1 MCASICLFSETGDQM
16 AIRASILEPNYDSF
30 FDPAGP
36 GRPAQIRIRLK
47 VTLVPLD
54 PSTAWART
62 GHGAKLPGTR
72 PGPAPP
78 SHLAANQAAIKRG
91 SVIDASSQPVPC
103 RSWLASEWQA
113 FTPRFKHTVENA
125 WNNQMVF
132 LPVEKG
138 DTLSDAEFKQ
148 LIGNPKAPA
157 HVVGVLEVDLQ
168 PAGADSHAIIE
179 VAHLANPGDSF
190 RDRMTRI
197 TDESVLFTVN
207 RFTAGRARGIGG
219 ETGQIAAAHEVGH
232 WLRNPGTK
240 VFDHVDRS
248 YALTLPRA
256 QQDNAQYG
264 RTLGRYYSMMG
275 GGSVVTNH
283 DATPWLS
290 RLRRH
295 TPMKLGW
302 VYVHRLHFRWSP
314 QDVSARQKRILLAA
328 QFMPKIA

>member
-1 MCASICLFSETGDQM
+1 M
-16 AIRASILEPNYDSF
+16 AIRASIIEPNYDSF

-36 GRPAQIRIRLK
+36 GRPAQLRIRLK

-62 GHGAKLPGTR
+62 GHSSKLPGAA
-72 PGPAPP
+72 PGPLPP
-78 SHLAANQAAIKRG
+78 AHLAVNQAAIKRG
-91 SVIDASSQPVPC
+91 SVLDASSNPVPC
-103 RSWLASEWQA
+103 RSWLTTEWQA
-113 FTPRFKHTVENA
+113 FTTRFKHTVQNS

-138 DTLSDAEFKQ
+138 DVLSDADFRQ
-148 LIGNPKAPA
+148 LIGNPRMPA
-157 HVVGVLEVDLQ
+157 HVVGVLEIDLQ
-168 PAGADSHAIIE
+168 PAGADAHAIIE
-179 VAHLANPGDSF
+179 VAHLANAGDTF

-197 TDESVLFTVN
+197 TDESVLFGPN

-240 VFDHVDRS
+240 VFDHVDRT

-256 QQDNAQYG
+256 QQDEAQYG
-264 RTLGRYYSMMG
+264 RTLGRFYSMMG
-275 GGSVVTNH
+275 GGSVVTDH
-283 DATPWLS
+283 DATPWIS

-302 VYVHRLHFRWSP
+302 MYVHRLHFRWSP
-314 QDVSARQKRILLAA
+314 ADVSPRQKRLLAA
-328 QFMPKIA
+328 GALLKSA

>member
-1 MCASICLFSETGDQM
+1 
-16 AIRASILEPNYDSF
+16 
-30 FDPAGP
+30 
-36 GRPAQIRIRLK
+36 
-47 VTLVPLD
+47 
-54 PSTAWART
+54 
-62 GHGAKLPGTR
+62 
-72 PGPAPP
+72 
-78 SHLAANQAAIKRG
+78 
-91 SVIDASSQPVPC
+91 
-103 RSWLASEWQA
+103 
-113 FTPRFKHTVENA
+113 
-125 WNNQMVF
+125 
-132 LPVEKG
+132 
-138 DTLSDAEFKQ
+138 
-148 LIGNPKAPA
+148 
-157 HVVGVLEVDLQ
+157 
-168 PAGADSHAIIE
+168 
-179 VAHLANPGDSF
+179 
-190 RDRMTRI
+190 
-197 TDESVLFTVN
+197 VLFTVN